1 MELKQILTDIARA
14 IVDTP
19 DAVVVEE
26 IVNGNDVELILTV
39 SEDDTGMVIGRHGKI
54 AKAIRQ
60 IMKAAANTCGK
71 HVTVE
76 IKYFSCL
83 SSGNYARG

>member
-1 MELKQILTDIARA
+1 MELKQVLTDIARA

-19 DAVVVEE
+19 DAVNVTEKVDGD
-26 IVNGNDVELILTV
+26 NVELTLV
-39 SEDDTGMVIGRHGKI
+39 VAEDDTGMVIGRHGKI

-60 IMKAAANTCGK
+60 VMKAAANTCGK

-76 IKYFSCL
+76 IK
-83 SSGNYARG
+83 

>member
-14 IVDTP
+14 IVDNP
-19 DAVVVEE
+19 DSVNVVES
-26 IVNGNDVELILTV
+26 VDGDKVELVLTV
-39 SEDDTGMVIGRHGKI
+39 AESDTGMVIGRHGRI

-60 IMKAAANTCGK
+60 VMKAAANTCGK

-76 IKYFSCL
+76 IK
-83 SSGNYARG
+83 

>member
-1 MELKQILTDIARA
+1 MDLKQILTDIARA

-19 DAVVVEE
+19 DAVSVEE
-26 IVNGNDVELILTV
+26 IVNGDDVELILTV
-39 SEDDTGMVIGRHGKI
+39 AEDDTGMVIGRHGKI

-76 IKYFSCL
+76 IK
-83 SSGNYARG
+83 

>member
-39 SEDDTGMVIGRHGKI
+39 AEDDTGMVIGRHGRI

-76 IKYFSCL
+76 IK
-83 SSGNYARG
+83 

>member
-1 MELKQILTDIARA
+1 MDLKQILTDIASA

-19 DAVVVEE
+19 DAVNVVEN
-26 IVNGNDVELILTV
+26 VDGDNVELTLV
-39 SEDDTGMVIGRHGKI
+39 VAEDDTGMVIGRHGKI

-76 IKYFSCL
+76 IK
-83 SSGNYARG
+83 

>member
-1 MELKQILTDIARA
+1 MNFKEMLTNIARA
-14 IVDTP
+14 IVDEP
-19 DAVVVEE
+19 DAVNVVEE
-26 IVNGNDVELILTV
+26 INGDDIELTLTV
-39 SEDDTGMVIGRHGKI
+39 AEGDTGMIIGRHGRI

-76 IKYFSCL
+76 IK
-83 SSGNYARG
+83 

>member
-1 MELKQILTDIARA
+1 MDLKQILTDIARA

-19 DAVVVEE
+19 DAVNVTENVDGDNVV
-26 IVNGNDVELILTV
+26 LILTV
-39 SEDDTGMVIGRHGKI
+39 AEDDTGMVIGRHGKI

-60 IMKAAANTCGK
+60 IMKAAATTCGK

-76 IKYFSCL
+76 IK
-83 SSGNYARG
+83 

>member
-1 MELKQILTDIARA
+1 MDLKQILTDIARA

-19 DAVVVEE
+19 DAVNVVEN
-26 IVNGNDVELILTV
+26 VDGDNVELILTV
-39 SEDDTGMVIGRHGKI
+39 ADDDTGMVIGRHGKI

-60 IMKAAANTCGK
+60 VMKAAANTCGK

-76 IKYFSCL
+76 IK
-83 SSGNYARG
+83 

>member
-1 MELKQILTDIARA
+1 MEAGKRKMELKQILADIARA

-19 DAVVVEE
+19 DAVNVEE
-26 IVNGNDVELILTV
+26 VVNGDDVELILTV
-39 SEDDTGMVIGRHGKI
+39 AEDDTGMVIGRHGKI

-76 IKYFSCL
+76 IK
-83 SSGNYARG
+83 

>member
-1 MELKQILTDIARA
+1 MELKQVLTDIARA

-19 DAVVVEE
+19 DAVNVIEKVDGD
-26 IVNGNDVELILTV
+26 NVELTLV
-39 SEDDTGMVIGRHGKI
+39 VAEDDTGMVIGRHGRI

-76 IKYFSCL
+76 IK
-83 SSGNYARG
+83 